1 VAPAHWA
8 GEVTARG
15 VAHKSHENCGRA
27 LVVHTSRDPLRAS
40 RGHRWCSSVAPCLR
54 GDPFPP

>member
-15 VAHKSHENCGRA
+15 VAHKSHENCGEGSCG
-27 LVVHTSRDPLRAS
+27 SRLARPTPR
-40 RGHRWCSSVAPCLR
+40 VARPPVMFLR
-54 GDPFPP
+54 GSVSPW